1 MRISLSIIVIICLTF
16 SCTTESKIE
25 KEIAKVDIDINI
37 ERFDRLFAQITP
49 NTLSQ
54 LKADYPFMFSKNYND
69 SIWIAR
75 INDTLQRQLN
85 TEVNKA
91 FPDSELFEGE
101 ILSLFQHLKFY
112 YKTFRTPRII
122 TVTSD
127 VDYRNKTIVT
137 DSIVLIALD
146 TYLGTDHEFYGGMF
160 AYLKQN
166 FRPSQIVSDMASQYA
181 EQYIFQSRRKTFLDE
196 MIYNGKKLYFKDIM
210 IPFKSD
216 AERMGYSESEL
227 DWALANESN
236 IWRYFV
242 ESELLFNSSP
252 KLVEKFI
259 NPAPFSKFN
268 LELDS
273 ESPGR
278 LGQYIGWQ
286 IVRSYM
292 RNNDVTLQQMLQTNA
307 EDLFNNSRFK
317 PRK

>member
-1 MRISLSIIVIICLTF
+1 MIGPR
-16 SCTTESKIE
+16 
-25 KEIAKVDIDINI
+25 
-37 ERFDRLFAQITP
+37 
-49 NTLSQ
+49 
-54 LKADYPFMFSKNYND
+54 LKAAYPFMFSNTYND

-75 INDTLQRQLN
+75 ITDTLQKQLN
-85 TEVNKA
+85 AEVNKA
-91 FPDSELFEGE
+91 FPNSELFEGE
-101 ILSLFQHLKFY
+101 ISALFQHLKYY
-112 YKTFRTPRII
+112 YKAFRMPRII

-146 TYLGTDHEFYGGMF
+146 TYLGTDHQFYEGMYS
-160 AYLKQN
+160 YLKQN
-166 FRPSQIVSDMASQYA
+166 FRPSQMVSDMASQYA

-196 MIYNGKKLYFKDIM
+196 MIYYGKILYFKDVM

-216 AERMGYSESEL
+216 EEKMGYSKVQL
-227 DWALANESN
+227 DWAIANESN

-242 ESELLFNSSP
+242 ERELLFDSSP

-259 NPAPFSKFN
+259 VPAPFSKFS
-268 LELDS
+268 LELDN

-286 IVRSYM
+286 IVKSYM
-292 RNNDVTLQQMLQTNA
+292 KNNDVTLQQMLKTNA
-307 EDLFNNSRFK
+307 EDLFNNSGFK